1 MSHRHGNDGLYGAY
15 LSIELDCCGLLDVR
29 HAPTT
34 EVIVVKPSSKKVNDN
49 REPREPARQK
59 TLREACND

>member
-1 MSHRHGNDGLYGAY
+1 M
-15 LSIELDCCGLLDVR
+15 ELDCCGLLDVR